1 MLERFVKQT
10 EFASHEDFIK
20 NLKIDVPENFNFG

>member
-10 EFASHEDFIK
+10 KYASQEEFIGNFQVEI
-20 NLKIDVPENFNFG
+20 PENFNFG